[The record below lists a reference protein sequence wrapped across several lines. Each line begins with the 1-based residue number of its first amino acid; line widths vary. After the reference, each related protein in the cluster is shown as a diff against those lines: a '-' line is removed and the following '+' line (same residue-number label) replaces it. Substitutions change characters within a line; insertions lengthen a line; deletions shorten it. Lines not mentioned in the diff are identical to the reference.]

1 MAKSG
6 VKHNKSNQID
16 HWKRSLKLQKEYET
30 INLLKIGIYLW
41 KVIGSRN
48 QWYQLKAHWVPV
60 VKSKRPTIKL
70 IHICKPCER

>member
-1 MAKSG
+1 MKLS
-6 VKHNKSNQID
+6 IC
-16 HWKRSLKLQKEYET
+16 LKLEY
-30 INLLKIGIYLW
+30 IYG

-70 IHICKPCER
+70 IHMNQRHIDDRLEMGLCQN